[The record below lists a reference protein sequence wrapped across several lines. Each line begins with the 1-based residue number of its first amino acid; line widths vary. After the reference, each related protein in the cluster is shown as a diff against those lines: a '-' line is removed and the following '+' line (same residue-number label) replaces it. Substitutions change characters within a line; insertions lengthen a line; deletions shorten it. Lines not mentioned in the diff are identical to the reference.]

1 MASGEGGLSLNE
13 RLENAITRLG
23 FWYRIT
29 LIMVIVGLV
38 SLSGIISASQFYF
51 HQEIGKYGHIQE
63 ILLADKNESVLAF
76 IPYTQEVFPTEA
88 IVTLY
93 LTQIWLTI
101 GNGIVIGLLSFL
113 FIWVTFRGQ
122 GHRRE
127 LESIERQFI
136 RQSYLVNFETSIP
149 EGENKIDKI
158 LRQASL
164 VFPTLNEI
172 QRREYANKIRT
183 KTNEQVGNTT
193 VDAIVETKK
202 GDFIVKFYDK
212 IVSFDDIKSLCEI
225 LSKSRPRIFRL
236 LIVSKEFEDDLQSN
250 KLVDLMDSISKY
262 YKVDLIFEEDQ
273 GYSMLWID

>member
-1 MASGEGGLSLNE
+1 MASGEGNLSLNE

-23 FWYRIT
+23 FWYRVT

-63 ILLADKNESVLAF
+63 IEIGDKKISVLAF
-76 IPYTQEVFPTEA
+76 IPYTAEVFPAEA
-88 IVTLY
+88 IVTLF
-93 LTQIWLTI
+93 LTQIWLTV

-113 FIWVTFRGQ
+113 FLWVTFRGQ

-149 EGENKIDKI
+149 EGENRVDKI
-158 LRQASL
+158 LKQASL

-172 QRREYANKIRT
+172 QRQKYANKMRT
-183 KTNEQVGNTT
+183 KVNETIGDEEI
-193 VDAIVETKK
+193 DALVETRK
-202 GDFIVKFYDK
+202 GDFIVKFFDK
-212 IVSFDDIKSLCEI
+212 TVSFNDIKSLCDNV
-225 LSKSRPRIFRL
+225 SKSRPRVFRL
-236 LIVSKEFEDDLQSN
+236 LIVSKDFEDELQSN
-250 KLVDLMDSISKY
+250 KLVDMMDSLPKY
-262 YKVDLIFEEDQ
+262 FKVDLIFEEEQ

>member
-1 MASGEGGLSLNE
+1 MASGEGSMSLNE

-29 LIMVIVGLV
+29 LVMVIIGLV
-38 SLSGIISASQFYF
+38 SLSSIISASQYYF

-63 ILLADKNESVLAF
+63 IELTGKDESVLAY
-76 IPYTQEVFPTEA
+76 IPYTAEVFPADA
-88 IVTLY
+88 IVTLF
-93 LTQIWLTI
+93 LTQIWLTV

-122 GHRRE
+122 GHKRE

-149 EGENKIDKI
+149 EGENRVEKI
-158 LRQASL
+158 LSQAAS
-164 VFPTLNEI
+164 VFPTLNEL
-172 QRREYANKIRT
+172 QRSKYANKM
-183 KTNEQVGNTT
+183 KTRKNEKLGDETI
-193 VDAIVETKK
+193 DAIVETKK

-212 IVSFDDIKSLCEI
+212 PVSFNDIKSLCDT
-225 LSKSRPRIFRL
+225 LTKSRPRIFRL
-236 LIVSKEFEDDLQSN
+236 LIVSGDFDEELQSN
-250 KLVDLMDSISKY
+250 KLVDMMDSLSKY
-262 YKVDLIFEEDQ
+262 FKVDLIFEEEQ